1 MSLRYRLN
9 KEMFKGKKVPPK
21 IRTNEDHI
29 SPDQRGNLSSV
40 DPEFDAVYRFKEAFK
55 RPIEESEF
63 SRRGLF
69 SHLNRFKE
77 YAEESERIENAG
89 KVKIKKKRKKKKVK
103 KIGEDAQAGLTEAT
117 GTAEAVA
124 DSAVETGLAETDG
137 GETAEAAATAQ
148 PAGGESQPKKGLF
161 RRIKE
166 YFYPPLEI
174 EAPKPRPKPTKQKPV
189 EDSAL
194 STEENAAPV
203 AGETRA
209 PTAETDTDA
218 VAPDTEAEEEERD
231 PDDKEMDRRHMLRQ
245 SIHFFAKPAVDNI
258 SGKIER
264 VNTALDRITKRPPLL
279 RPPGAISERQFL
291 QACTRCSDCI
301 NACPKDAIQK
311 VPKRMGF
318 LIMDTPYI
326 DPAKVPCVM
335 CNDLPCIAACEE
347 GALLPVPGGPA
358 DVKMGYAILDKKKCQ
373 AYGGSFCQQCL
384 IDCPIPGAI
393 TQDREMRPIIH
404 KDVCTGCGVCVRSCG
419 TVNIPV
425 AIKVKPQMVIE
436 YQQKKKEREK
446 LEAELEARR
455 RQLKAEAARA
465 ETATATE
472 DSPAETGQELEP
484 GPDEDLKS
492 SAE

>member
-21 IRTNEDHI
+21 VRTNEDHI
-29 SPDQRGNLSSV
+29 SPDQRGNVSST

-77 YAEESERIENAG
+77 YAEESEKLENAG
-89 KVKIKKKRKKKKVK
+89 KVKVKKKRKKKKVK
-103 KIGEDAQAGLTEAT
+103 KAGAETEAALTESAEAVEETAGESAAT
-117 GTAEAVA
+117 GTDASPEGETAVEEPAAEDEEAGPKKGIFRRVKEFFYPSLEIEKPKPKPKKQKAVGEAHAEGGEAVA
-124 DSAVETGLAETDG
+124 
-137 GETAEAAATAQ
+137 AEA
-148 PAGGESQPKKGLF
+148 
-161 RRIKE
+161 
-166 YFYPPLEI
+166 
-174 EAPKPRPKPTKQKPV
+174 
-189 EDSAL
+189 SANVAD
-194 STEENAAPV
+194 TETEV
-203 AGETRA
+203 
-209 PTAETDTDA
+209 D
-218 VAPDTEAEEEERD
+218 APDVDTEEEERD
-231 PDDKEMDRRHMLRQ
+231 PDDKEMDRRYMLKQ
-245 SIHFFAKPAVDNI
+245 SVHFFAKPAVDNV
-258 SGKIER
+258 SGKIDR
-264 VNTALDRITKRPPLL
+264 VNAALDKITKRPPLL
-279 RPPGAISERQFL
+279 RPPGAISEKQFL
-291 QACTRCSDCI
+291 QACTRCSDCV

-311 VPKRMGF
+311 VPKKMGF

-335 CNDLPCIAACEE
+335 CDGLPCIAACEE
-347 GALLPVPGGPA
+347 GALLPVAGGPP

-373 AYGGSFCQQCL
+373 AYGDTFCQQCL

-436 YQQKKKEREK
+436 HQQKKKEQEK
-446 LEAELEARR
+446 YKAELEARR
-455 RQLKAEAARA
+455 RQLQAESQQT

-472 DSPAETGQELEP
+472 EPPEESEP
-484 GPDEDLKS
+484 GGEEFRQDENPNV